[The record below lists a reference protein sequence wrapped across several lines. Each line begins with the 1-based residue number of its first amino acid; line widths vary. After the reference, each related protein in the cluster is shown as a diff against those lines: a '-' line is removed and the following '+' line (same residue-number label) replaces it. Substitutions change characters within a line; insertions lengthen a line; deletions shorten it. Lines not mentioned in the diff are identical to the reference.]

1 VVRSNRK
8 AWKRLAQGT
17 PAIDFFLLLLFLNR
31 SAHFHF
37 MVQFLFL
44 FLFCYAA
51 TQLAIQLH
59 QERIQVV
66 RSNREARKRPAESN
80 STPAMDHLKTVNFI
94 PWVLHL
100 RDMMIVRINLTSQ
113 LDKLSLVK

>member
-1 VVRSNRK
+1 
-8 AWKRLAQGT
+8 
-17 PAIDFFLLLLFLNR
+17 
-31 SAHFHF
+31 